1 MNIIIFFLRSVAIL
15 EESRELS
22 EARED
27 AQETLGI
34 SGDPT
39 MDSG

>member
-1 MNIIIFFLRSVAIL
+1 MAIL

-34 SGDPT
+34 SGPT
-39 MDSG
+39 MDSGWLVS